1 MYAKM
6 RKKNN
11 VSGKSYAN
19 DAQESQDSKKNDMN
33 YFRKANSKN
42 RRTHPYNDMSTPER
56 VANMII
62 GVGHGLG
69 KKLMQSKNI
78 KTMGKNLYK
87 TKPKPNE
94 IMYDKKKGFY

>member
-1 MYAKM
+1 MYSQ
-6 RKKNN
+6 RNKKNN

-19 DAQESQDSKKNDMN
+19 DAQESYDSKKNDMN
-33 YFRKANSKN
+33 YFRKANAKN
-42 RRTHPYNDMSTPER
+42 RRTDPYKDMSTPER

-78 KTMGKNLYK
+78 KTMGANFYK
-87 TKPKPNE
+87 TRPKKN
-94 IMYDKKKGFY
+94 K

>member
-1 MYAKM
+1 MYSKM

-33 YFRKANSKN
+33 YFRKANAKN
-42 RRTHPYNDMSTPER
+42 RRTHPYNDMSAPER

-62 GVGHGLG
+62 GVGHGLT
-69 KKLMQSKNI
+69 KKIMQSKNI
-78 KTMGKNLYK
+78 RTMGKNLYK
-87 TKPKPNE
+87 TKPKVNE
-94 IMYDKKKGFY
+94 VMYDKKKGFY

>member
-1 MYAKM
+1 MYSQ
-6 RKKNN
+6 RNKKNN

-19 DAQESQDSKKNDMN
+19 DAQESYDSKKNDMN
-33 YFRKANSKN
+33 YFRKANAKN
-42 RRTHPYNDMSTPER
+42 RRTNPYNDMSTPER

-69 KKLMQSKNI
+69 KEVMKSKNI

-87 TKPKPNE
+87 TKPKVD
-94 IMYDKKKGFY
+94 YGR

>member
-1 MYAKM
+1 
-6 RKKNN
+6 
-11 VSGKSYAN
+11 
-19 DAQESQDSKKNDMN
+19 
-33 YFRKANSKN
+33 
-42 RRTHPYNDMSTPER
+42 MSAPER

-62 GVGHGLG
+62 GVGHGLT
-69 KKLMQSKNI
+69 KKIMQSKNI